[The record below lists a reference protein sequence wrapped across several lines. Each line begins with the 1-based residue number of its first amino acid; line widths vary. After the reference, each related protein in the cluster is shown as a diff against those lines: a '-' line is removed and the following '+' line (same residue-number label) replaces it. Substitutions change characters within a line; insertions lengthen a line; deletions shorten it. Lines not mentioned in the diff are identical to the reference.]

1 MHSKWWYTAVCF
13 NISAKCFNISA
24 ITLFSRE
31 KKKET
36 ELTTDVPKKEK
47 KKKER
52 EREREIKNTQKSKRT
67 LFDQTK
73 QDIMQIFELILFQ
86 RHEQNKNKQISAA
99 SWVLPEGSVF
109 LIFRCDF

>member
-47 KKKER
+47 KKKKER
-52 EREREIKNTQKSKRT
+52 EKERSKTHKSLRER
-67 LFDQTK
+67 F
-73 QDIMQIFELILFQ
+73 LI
-86 RHEQNKNKQISAA
+86 RQNKT
-99 SWVLPEGSVF
+99 
-109 LIFRCDF
+109 